1 MALDDFAELASFHE
15 LPDFPMDI
23 FFSTT
28 RRVIHTASEV
38 LHSILGTNPNLSR
51 LELLHDLMQFVI
63 ETLLPLLPP
72 SSESFGYLLFNQLS
86 GRLLSPVIQSFF
98 PLSMKSLGYLLE
110 PTNTNPNCQ
119 DGPNLY
125 VDRRPKLL
133 EFFQGIVSCLFSAS
147 CSVAKNN
154 PGDSLCQ
161 EASLMRDM
169 LILETIRHLKGILS
183 PISGDNDNSDGT
195 ERKAKGDVRIENKA
209 DLNSA
214 AKLEKDHRVRRLAVK
229 DAMWYL
235 CSVFHILIGSRTPDM
250 LSWAGNSDNND
261 PNMQHAGTENLTKYI
276 SRELFELVMETRL
289 SDHEK
294 SWLPFGVSQT
304 PVDSLLG
311 DVEEARRMTGN
322 KRFET
327 NYERNT
333 RTFDRK
339 TNYSRAEAVEGMT
352 SIAEG
357 NDMYHGL
364 DDAERG
370 MLLCV
375 IERYVNE
382 E

>member
-1 MALDDFAELASFHE
+1 
-15 LPDFPMDI
+15 
-23 FFSTT
+23 
-28 RRVIHTASEV
+28 
-38 LHSILGTNPNLSR
+38 
-51 LELLHDLMQFVI
+51 
-63 ETLLPLLPP
+63 
-72 SSESFGYLLFNQLS
+72 
-86 GRLLSPVIQSFF
+86 
-98 PLSMKSLGYLLE
+98 
-110 PTNTNPNCQ
+110 
-119 DGPNLY
+119 
-125 VDRRPKLL
+125 
-133 EFFQGIVSCLFSAS
+133 
-147 CSVAKNN
+147 
-154 PGDSLCQ
+154 
-161 EASLMRDM
+161 
-169 LILETIRHLKGILS
+169 
-183 PISGDNDNSDGT
+183 
-195 ERKAKGDVRIENKA
+195 
-209 DLNSA
+209 
-214 AKLEKDHRVRRLAVK
+214 
-229 DAMWYL
+229 
-235 CSVFHILIGSRTPDM
+235 M

-261 PNMQHAGTENLTKYI
+261 PNRQHAGTENLTKYI